1 MSYKVG
7 CCQFHPK
14 LMDVKGNL
22 EKMEGLLKDVEAD
35 LIVLPEL
42 AASGYVFKSKEEVD
56 QVAEDGMSGPSAQ
69 LFKRLSQDNNT
80 SYVLGY
86 CEIAEGNY
94 YNSVMM
100 VNPDGAIFNYRKTH
114 LFYEEKT
121 IKARCRFRFL

>member
-42 AASGYVFKSKEEVD
+42 AASGYVFKSKEE
-56 QVAEDGMSGPSAQ
+56 
-69 LFKRLSQDNNT
+69 F
-80 SYVLGY
+80 
-86 CEIAEGNY
+86 
-94 YNSVMM
+94 
-100 VNPDGAIFNYRKTH
+100 
-114 LFYEEKT
+114 
-121 IKARCRFRFL
+121 